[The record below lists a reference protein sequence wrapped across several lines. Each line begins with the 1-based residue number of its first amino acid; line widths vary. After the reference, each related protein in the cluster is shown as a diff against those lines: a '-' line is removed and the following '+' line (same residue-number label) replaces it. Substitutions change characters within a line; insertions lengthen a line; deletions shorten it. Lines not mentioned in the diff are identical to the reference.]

1 MEKFLT
7 IYAVYDDD
15 TQKILK
21 GYQDSLLEKG
31 FLSSHSTDVPFHIT
45 LGSFPTSMLKELVER
60 MEKVSLSSNQFEM
73 EISGVNNFGSRVL
86 FVEPTPNESL
96 LSIQKHFDMSY
107 PHNLTYHAHT
117 TMLLSEES
125 DVREAKNLLLDL
137 FKPIKATIVAIEMG
151 EFFPTRFICRN
162 CLKK

>member
-7 IYAVYDDD
+7 VYAVYDDD

-31 FLSSHSTDVPFHIT
+31 FLSSHPMDVPFHIT

-60 MEKVSLSSNQFEM
+60 MEKVSLESNCFEI
-73 EISGVNNFGSRVL
+73 EINAVNTFGSRVL
-86 FVEPTPNESL
+86 FLEPTPNEQL
-96 LSIQKHFDMSY
+96 LALHKHFDMSY
-107 PHNLTYHAHT
+107 PHNLPYHAHT
-117 TMLLSEES
+117 TMLLSEEC

-162 CLKK
+162 CLK

>member
-7 IYAVYDDD
+7 VYAVYDDD

-21 GYQDSLLEKG
+21 CYQDSLLEKG
-31 FLSSHSTDVPFHIT
+31 FLSSHPMDVPFHIT

-60 MEKVSLSSNQFEM
+60 MEKVSLESNRFEI
-73 EISGVNNFGSRVL
+73 EINAVNTFGSRVL
-86 FVEPTPNESL
+86 FVEPTLNERL
-96 LSIQKHFDMSY
+96 LSLQKHFDMSY
-107 PHNLTYHAHT
+107 PHNLPYHAHT

-162 CLKK
+162 CLK